1 MSYYYEDTSHYRYSV
16 PAHREDMPHYYHTMS
31 TQLVDTSQY
40 SFSEPTHY
48 DNITPNSIEHACELE
63 AYAEAMA
70 NRTYSWDEI
79 HPAYCDHLT
88 DSYCEPS
95 QPLTDDE
102 EYYEDVT
109 DEVLAEMN
117 HRCMEYQKQLVER
130 KVEDVNEM
138 GTVEVS
144 RGEDQEDYDD
154 KYEGDGE
161 DITVDYLLSPLL
173 PSHSQPVCLPHH
185 ISCDNI
191 ITTPPLDIHTPN
203 PHPPSPNIWYVFTGP
218 HHHHQNHHLPDIIT
232 PPPLP
237 LKPNIVPF
245 GFLF

>member
-1 MSYYYEDTSHYRYSV
+1 MKTHHTTGTV
-16 PAHREDMPHYYHTMS
+16 CQLIMPHYYHTMS

-79 HPAYCDHLT
+79 HPAYRDHLT

-109 DEVLAEMN
+109 DEELAEMN
-117 HRCMEYQKQLVER
+117 HRSMEYQKQLVER
-130 KVEDVNEM
+130 KVEDVLKMSTRWEQWRFLKRRR
-138 GTVEVS
+138 S
-144 RGEDQEDYDD
+144 RG
-154 KYEGDGE
+154 
-161 DITVDYLLSPLL
+161 L
-173 PSHSQPVCLPHH
+173 
-185 ISCDNI
+185 
-191 ITTPPLDIHTPN
+191 
-203 PHPPSPNIWYVFTGP
+203 
-218 HHHHQNHHLPDIIT
+218 
-232 PPPLP
+232 
-237 LKPNIVPF
+237 
-245 GFLF
+245 